1 VASEVSPIVTG
12 IVGIAV
18 LLSLMFV
25 GMPIGFAML
34 LVGSVGFIYI
44 VKLSGALHIL
54 ASVPYGL
61 ISNYDYCVLP
71 LFLFM
76 GTIILKAGFGRSL
89 FRFAHALTGRL
100 SGGLAVATVF
110 ACAVFAA
117 VSSSSIACA
126 LTIGLIAIP
135 EMRNYKYHD
144 ALASGAVA
152 AGGTLGIL
160 IPPSGVFI
168 IYGIMTEQSI
178 AKLFMAGVLPG
189 ILLALAFIT
198 VIYVWVRLNPAMAP
212 AGRPFLLGE
221 LLRAFGGCSEVLAL
235 LLLILGGLIIGW
247 FTPTEAGAVGACG
260 AVLLSLLRRQLSWKE
275 FKESIVDTVRNT
287 GMIFIVV
294 TGALV
299 FNAFFAVTTI
309 PMELASWVSTLPL
322 PPAVIMLVIFLAY
335 VLLGTF
341 LDELAMILLTLPVFF
356 PVVTKLGFDPIWFGV
371 IIVLVVEMGM
381 ISPPVGITMFIV
393 KGIAPD
399 VPIETIFK
407 GVLPFTI
414 SVAVIML
421 LLLAFPQIALL
432 LPRLM
437 D

>member
-1 VASEVSPIVTG
+1 MSPIVTG
-12 IVGIAV
+12 VIGLGV
-18 LLSLMFV
+18 LFALMFV
-25 GMPIGFAML
+25 GLPIGFAML
-34 LVGSVGFIYI
+34 LVGSVGFLYI
-44 VKLSGALHIL
+44 IKLSAALHIL
-54 ASVPYGL
+54 ASVPYWL
-61 ISNYDYCVLP
+61 ICNYDYCVLP
-71 LFLFM
+71 LFLLM
-76 GTIILKAGFGRSL
+76 GTIILNAGFGRSL
-89 FRFAHALTGRL
+89 FRLAHVTTGRMP
-100 SGGLAVATVF
+100 GGLAVATIF

-135 EMRNYKYHD
+135 EMRSYKYDD
-144 ALASGAVA
+144 ALAAGSVA
-152 AGGTLGIL
+152 SGGTLGIL

-178 AKLFMAGVLPG
+178 GKLFVAGIIPG
-189 ILLALAFIT
+189 IMLALMFIA
-198 VIYVWVRLNPAMAP
+198 VIYIQVRLKPTLAP
-212 AGRPFLLGE
+212 RGRSFSLKE
-221 LLRAFGGCSEVLAL
+221 LISALGGCAEMLAL
-235 LLLILGGLIIGW
+235 LLLVLGGLMIGW

-260 AVLLSLLRRQLSWKE
+260 ALVLSLVRRQLSWQG
-275 FKESIVDTVRNT
+275 FKESIIDTVRNT
-287 GMIFIVV
+287 GMIFIIL

-309 PMELASWVSTLPL
+309 PMELAGWVTALPH
-322 PPAVIMLVIFLAY
+322 PPVVIMLVIFVMY

-341 LDELAMILLTLPVFF
+341 LDEVAMILLTLPVFF

-381 ISPPVGITMFIV
+381 ISPPVGMTMFVV

-399 VPIETIFK
+399 IPIETIFR

-414 SVAVIML
+414 AVGLLML
-421 LLLAFPQIALL
+421 LLLAFPQIALF

-437 D
+437 G

>member
-1 VASEVSPIVTG
+1 MSPIATG
-12 IVGIAV
+12 IVGIFA
-18 LLSLMFV
+18 LLALMFV

-71 LFLFM
+71 LFLLM
-76 GTIILKAGFGRSL
+76 GTIILNAGFGRAL
-89 FRFAHALTGRL
+89 FRFAHSVTGRL
-100 SGGLAVATVF
+100 SGGLAMATIF
-110 ACAVFAA
+110 ACGVFAA
-117 VSSSSIACA
+117 VASSSIACA

-135 EMRNYKYHD
+135 EMRSYKYD
-144 ALASGAVA
+144 DSLAAGSVA

-178 AKLFMAGVLPG
+178 GKLFMAGVLPG
-189 ILLALAFIT
+189 TLLALLFMIAIRL
-198 VIYVWVRLNPAMAP
+198 WVRLSPSAAP
-212 AGRPFLLGE
+212 RGEKIPFKE
-221 LLRAFGGCSEVLAL
+221 IARALGGCVEILAL
-235 LLLILGGLIIGW
+235 LVLILGGLIIGW
-247 FTPTEAGAVGACG
+247 FTPTEAGAVGALG
-260 AVLLSLLRRQLSWKE
+260 AIVLSLVRRQLTWHG
-275 FKESIVDTVRNT
+275 FKESIIDTMRNT

-309 PMELASWVSTLPL
+309 PMELAGWVAGLPL
-322 PPAVIMLVIFLAY
+322 PPVAIMLIIMLMY

-341 LDELAMILLTLPVFF
+341 LDELAMILLTIPVFF
-356 PVVTKLGFDPIWFGV
+356 PVVTQLGFDPIWFGV
-371 IIVLVVEMGM
+371 VIVLVVELGM

-399 VPIETIFK
+399 VPIEKIFK
-407 GVLPFTI
+407 GVLPFVAA
-414 SVAVIML
+414 VAVVMIV
-421 LLLAFPQIALL
+421 LLAFPKIALF
-432 LPRLM
+432 LPGLM

>member
-1 VASEVSPIVTG
+1 MTPIETG
-12 IVGIAV
+12 FVGILV
-18 LLSLMFV
+18 LLALMFV

-34 LVGSVGFIYI
+34 LVGSAGFIYV
-44 VKLSGALHIL
+44 VKLSAALHIL

-71 LFLFM
+71 LFLLM
-76 GTIILKAGFGRSL
+76 GTIILNAGFGKSL
-89 FRFAHALTGRL
+89 FRFAHTLTGRL
-100 SGGLAVATVF
+100 PGGLAVATIF
-110 ACAVFAA
+110 ACGIFAA
-117 VSSSSIACA
+117 VASSSIACA

-135 EMRNYKYHD
+135 EMRSYRYND
-144 ALASGAVA
+144 ALAAGSVA

-178 AKLFMAGVLPG
+178 GKLFMAGVLPG
-189 ILLALAFIT
+189 ILLALLFMAA
-198 VIYVWVRLNPAMAP
+198 IYLWVRLQPSAAP
-212 AGRPFLLGE
+212 KGEKVPFKEIMKAL
-221 LLRAFGGCSEVLAL
+221 GGCAEILAL

-247 FTPTEAGAVGACG
+247 FTPTEAGAVGAFG
-260 AVLLSLLRRQLSWKE
+260 ALVLSLLRRQLTWHG
-275 FKESIVDTVRNT
+275 FKESIIDSMRNA
-287 GMIFIVV
+287 GMIFTVL
-294 TGALV
+294 TGAMI

-309 PMELASWVSTLPL
+309 PMELAGWVTRLPL
-322 PPAVIMLVIFLAY
+322 SPVVIILIIMLMY

-341 LDELAMILLTLPVFF
+341 LDELAMILLTIPVFF

-371 IIVLVVEMGM
+371 VIVLVVELGM

-407 GVLPFTI
+407 GVLPFV
-414 SVAVIML
+414 VAVAIVML
-421 LLLAFPQIALL
+421 VLLAFPQIALF
-432 LPRLM
+432 LPSLM
-437 D
+437 E

>member
-1 VASEVSPIVTG
+1 MSPIVTG
-12 IVGIAV
+12 VVGLGV
-18 LLSLMFV
+18 LFALMFI
-25 GMPIGFAML
+25 GLPIGFAML
-34 LVGSVGFIYI
+34 LVGSVGFLYI
-44 VKLSGALHIL
+44 IKLSAALHIL

-71 LFLFM
+71 LFLLM
-76 GTIILKAGFGRSL
+76 GTIILNAGFGRSL
-89 FRFAHALTGRL
+89 FRLAHVTTGRMP
-100 SGGLAVATVF
+100 GGLAVATIF

-135 EMRNYKYHD
+135 EMRSYKYDD
-144 ALASGAVA
+144 ALAAGAVA
-152 AGGTLGIL
+152 SGGTLGIL

-178 AKLFMAGVLPG
+178 GKLFVAGIIPG
-189 ILLALAFIT
+189 IMLALMFIA
-198 VIYVWVRLNPAMAP
+198 VIYIQVRLKPTLAP
-212 AGRPFLLGE
+212 RGRSFSLKE
-221 LLRAFGGCSEVLAL
+221 LISALGGCAEMLAL
-235 LLLILGGLIIGW
+235 LLLVLGGLMIGW

-260 AVLLSLLRRQLSWKE
+260 ALVLSLVRRQLSWQG
-275 FKESIVDTVRNT
+275 FKESIIDTVRNT
-287 GMIFIVV
+287 GMIFIIL

-309 PMELASWVSTLPL
+309 PMELAGWVTALPL
-322 PPAVIMLVIFLAY
+322 PPVVIMLVIFVMY

-341 LDELAMILLTLPVFF
+341 LDEVAMILLTLPVFF

-381 ISPPVGITMFIV
+381 ISPPVGMTMFVV

-399 VPIETIFK
+399 IPIETIFR

-414 SVAVIML
+414 AVGLLML
-421 LLLAFPQIALL
+421 LLLAFPQIALF

-437 D
+437 G

>member
-1 VASEVSPIVTG
+1 MSPIVTG
-12 IVGIAV
+12 IVGLGV
-18 LLSLMFV
+18 LFVLMFA
-25 GMPIGFAML
+25 GLPIGFAML
-34 LVGSVGFIYI
+34 LVGSVGFVYI

-54 ASVPYGL
+54 ASIPYGL

-71 LFLFM
+71 LFLLM
-76 GTIILKAGFGRSL
+76 GTIILNAGFGRSL
-89 FRFAHALTGRL
+89 FRLAHAMTGRM
-100 SGGLAVATVF
+100 SGGLAVATIF

-135 EMRNYKYHD
+135 EMRNYKYDD
-144 ALASGAVA
+144 ALAAGAVA
-152 AGGTLGIL
+152 SGGTLGIL
-160 IPPSGVFI
+160 IPPSGIFI
-168 IYGIMTEQSI
+168 IYGIMTQQSI
-178 AKLFMAGVLPG
+178 GKLFVAGIIPG
-189 ILLALAFIT
+189 IMLALMFIA
-198 VIYVWVRLNPAMAP
+198 VIYIQVRLKPTLAP
-212 AGRPFLLGE
+212 PGQSFSLKEVISAI
-221 LLRAFGGCSEVLAL
+221 GGCVEMLAL
-235 LLLILGGLIIGW
+235 LLLVLGGLMIGW

-260 AVLLSLLRRQLSWKE
+260 AIVLALVRRQLSWQG
-275 FKESIVDTVRNT
+275 FKESIIDTVRNT
-287 GMIFIVV
+287 GMIFVIL

-309 PMELASWVSTLPL
+309 PMELAGWVTVLPL
-322 PPAVIMLVIFLAY
+322 PPFVIMLVIFVVY

-341 LDELAMILLTLPVFF
+341 LDEVSMILLTLPVFF

-381 ISPPVGITMFIV
+381 ISPPVGMTMFVV

-399 VPIETIFK
+399 IPIETIFK

-414 SVAVIML
+414 AVALLMIL
-421 LLLAFPQIALL
+421 LLVFPQIALF

>member
-1 VASEVSPIVTG
+1 MSPIVTG
-12 IVGIAV
+12 VIGLVALFV
-18 LLSLMFV
+18 LMFV

-34 LVGSVGFIYI
+34 LVGSVGFVYI
-44 VKLSGALHIL
+44 VRLSGALHIL

-71 LFLFM
+71 LFLLM
-76 GTIILKAGFGRSL
+76 GTIILNAGFGRSL
-89 FRFAHALTGRL
+89 FRLAHVMTGRMP
-100 SGGLAVATVF
+100 GGLAVATIF

-135 EMRNYKYHD
+135 EMRRYRYD
-144 ALASGAVA
+144 DCLAAGAVA
-152 AGGTLGIL
+152 SGGTLGIL

-178 AKLFMAGVLPG
+178 GKLFVAGIIPG
-189 ILLALAFIT
+189 FMLALMFIA
-198 VIYVWVRLNPAMAP
+198 VIYIRVRLKPALAP
-212 AGRPFLLGE
+212 PGQSFSLKE
-221 LLRAFGGCSEVLAL
+221 LISALGGCAEMLAL
-235 LLLILGGLIIGW
+235 LLLVLGGLMIGW

-260 AVLLSLLRRQLSWKE
+260 AILLALVRRQLSWQG
-275 FKESIVDTVRNT
+275 FKESIIDTVRNT
-287 GMIFIVV
+287 GMIFIIL

-309 PMELASWVSTLPL
+309 PMELAGWVTALPV
-322 PPAVIMLVIFLAY
+322 PPFVIMLVIFLMY
-335 VLLGTF
+335 VMLGTF
-341 LDELAMILLTLPVFF
+341 LDEVSMILLTLPVFF

-381 ISPPVGITMFIV
+381 ISPPVGMTMFVV

-399 VPIETIFK
+399 IPIETIFK

-414 SVAVIML
+414 VVALLMIL
-421 LLLAFPQIALL
+421 LLVFPQIALF
-432 LPRLM
+432 LPRVM
-437 D
+437 G

>member
-1 VASEVSPIVTG
+1 MSPIVTG
-12 IVGIAV
+12 AVGLVV
-18 LLSLMFV
+18 LFVLMFA
-25 GMPIGFAML
+25 GLPIGFAML
-34 LVGSVGFIYI
+34 LVGSVGFVYI
-44 VKLSGALHIL
+44 IKLSAALHIL

-71 LFLFM
+71 LFLLM
-76 GTIILKAGFGRSL
+76 GTIILNAGFGRSL
-89 FRFAHALTGRL
+89 FRLAHVTTGRMP
-100 SGGLAVATVF
+100 GGLAVATIF

-135 EMRNYKYHD
+135 EMRSYKYDD
-144 ALASGAVA
+144 ALAAGAVA
-152 AGGTLGIL
+152 SGGTLGIL

-178 AKLFMAGVLPG
+178 GKLFVAGIIPG
-189 ILLALAFIT
+189 VMLALMFIA
-198 VIYVWVRLNPAMAP
+198 VIYIHVRLKPTLAP
-212 AGRPFLLGE
+212 PGRSFSLKE
-221 LLRAFGGCSEVLAL
+221 LISALGGCAEMLAL
-235 LLLILGGLIIGW
+235 LLLVLGGLMIGW
-247 FTPTEAGAVGACG
+247 FTPTEAGAVGASG
-260 AVLLSLLRRQLSWKE
+260 AIVLALVRRQLSWQG
-275 FKESIVDTVRNT
+275 FKESIIDTVRNT
-287 GMIFIVV
+287 GMIFIIL

-309 PMELASWVSTLPL
+309 PMELAGWVTALPV
-322 PPAVIMLVIFLAY
+322 PPFVIMLVIFLMY
-335 VLLGTF
+335 VMLGTF
-341 LDELAMILLTLPVFF
+341 LDEVSMILLTLPVFF

-381 ISPPVGITMFIV
+381 ISPPVGMTMFVV
-393 KGIAPD
+393 KGIAPEI
-399 VPIETIFK
+399 PIETIFK

-414 SVAVIML
+414 AVALLMIL
-421 LLLAFPQIALL
+421 LLVFPQIALF

>member
-1 VASEVSPIVTG
+1 MSPVLSG
-12 IVGIAV
+12 VVGIGI
-18 LLSLMFV
+18 LLALMFA

-34 LVGSVGFIYI
+34 LVGSVGFVYV

-76 GTIILKAGFGRSL
+76 GTIILNAGFGRSL
-89 FRFAHALTGRL
+89 FRFAHALTGQL
-100 SGGLAVATVF
+100 SGGLAVATIF

-117 VSSSSIACA
+117 VASSSIACA

-135 EMRNYKYHD
+135 EMRNYRYNE

-160 IPPSGVFI
+160 IPPSGVLI

-178 AKLFMAGVLPG
+178 AKLFIAGVLPG
-189 ILLALAFIT
+189 IILALLFVA
-198 VIYVWVRLNPAMAP
+198 VIYVWVRLKPAMAP
-212 AGRPFLLGE
+212 AGHPFSFRE
-221 LLRAFGGCSEVLAL
+221 LVSAVAGCAEILAL

-260 AVLLSLLRRQLSWKE
+260 AIVLSLLRRQLTWQG
-275 FKESIVDTVRNT
+275 FKESVIDTMRNT

-299 FNAFFAVTTI
+299 FNTFFAVTTI
-309 PMELASWVSTLPL
+309 PMELAGWISTLPL
-322 PPAVIMLVIFLAY
+322 PPVFIMLVIFLMY
-335 VLLGTF
+335 TLLGTF

-399 VPIETIFK
+399 VPIETIFR
-407 GVLPFTI
+407 GVLPFTLA
-414 SVAVIML
+414 VAAVML
-421 LLLAFPQIALL
+421 LLLVFPQIALI
-432 LPRLM
+432 LPRLL